1 MMMMMLLI
9 NTDWTKCCATMEV
22 ELIQG
27 DIIRRHA
34 GMVSRRIWKD
44 LVCLGRMHSLG
55 ENWEGKLGEA
65 FSKPGLNQRACLV
78 LIITAF
84 LVLTK
89 NARLPG
95 AYYLWFTMVW
105 FTSWCLLLVVYNKKN
120 ILVLMLAVFKYRST
134 RVELRPKI
142 LNS

>member
-1 MMMMMLLI
+1 MLR
-9 NTDWTKCCATMEV
+9 NDGSGTDP
-22 ELIQG
+22 
-27 DIIRRHA
+27 RRHHKKTCWDGVKEDMKRFGLSRKDA
-34 GMVSRRIWKD
+34 QSRR
-44 LVCLGRMHSLG
+44 
-55 ENWEGKLGEA
+55 KLRRKIGGGIQQTRVKPTCV
-65 FSKPGLNQRACLV
+65 FSIDNYC
-78 LIITAF
+78 ISS
-84 LVLTK
+84 TK